1 MLILASGSPR
11 RRELLDLLGVRF
23 QVEPVEI
30 DESVLPAETPEE
42 AVLRLAIAKGS
53 AACELHPDR
62 WVLSADTVVAMD
74 DRILGKPLD
83 RIDAMR
89 MLRRLSGTEH
99 RVHTGIALSRSG
111 GLPSAVHSETVVHFR
126 DLDPVEIEAYV
137 ATGEPSDKA
146 GAYAVQGLGGTLVD
160 RVDGELSTVVGLT
173 LSTTARLLSSVGIPH
188 ALRDPNGS

>member
-11 RRELLDLLGVRF
+11 RRELLALLGVQF
-23 QVEPVEI
+23 QVEPVET
-30 DESVLPAETPEE
+30 DESVHPAETPEE
-42 AVLRLAIAKGS
+42 VVLRLAIAKGS
-53 AACELHPDR
+53 AACELHPGQ

-74 DRILGKPLD
+74 DRILGKPIN
-83 RIDAMR
+83 RIDAIS
-89 MLRRLSGTEH
+89 MLRGLAGREH

-111 GLPSAVHSETVVHFR
+111 ELPSAVHSVTVVHFR

-160 RVDGELSTVVGLT
+160 RVEGELSTVVGLT
-173 LSTTARLLSSVGIPH
+173 LSTTATLLSSAGIPH
-188 ALRDPNGS
+188 ALRNPNGS